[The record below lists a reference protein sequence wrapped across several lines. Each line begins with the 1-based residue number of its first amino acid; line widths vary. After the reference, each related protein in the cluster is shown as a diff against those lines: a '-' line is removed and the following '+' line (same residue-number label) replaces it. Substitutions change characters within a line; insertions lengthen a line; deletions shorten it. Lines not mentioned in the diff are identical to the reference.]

1 MDVRIQAIGVQNAG
15 AINTTYAMEMAGRA
29 GGASYVIGRVMNN
42 VTRSRY
48 GKRLPQNRTSDVS
61 QARSLVHAAGG
72 F

>member
-1 MDVRIQAIGVQNAG
+1 
-15 AINTTYAMEMAGRA
+15 MEMAGRA

-48 GKRLPQNRTSDVS
+48 GKRLPQNRTTDFS

-72 F
+72 WSRAAVFEISMAKQRY